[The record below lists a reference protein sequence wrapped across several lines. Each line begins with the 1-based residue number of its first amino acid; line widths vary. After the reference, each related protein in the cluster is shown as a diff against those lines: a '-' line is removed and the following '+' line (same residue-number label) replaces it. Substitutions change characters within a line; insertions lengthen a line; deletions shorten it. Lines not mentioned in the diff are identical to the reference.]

1 MRTNG
6 GREAMAR
13 SRRKK
18 TTKDRL
24 IEAALYA
31 APAPVRTIASNP
43 TGFRFLLI
51 GGAIL
56 MATGILTLDWREG
69 MPQFKFHRDKASQV
83 KQDLV
88 NDLGNKVQGW
98 NGTSAPGNGNPPGV
112 FTQAPYNPYQ
122 QPSQQT
128 SPSQYGT
135 SFPANQP
142 GWGQSPGQG
151 NGYYNPNVPQQ
162 SQYPPAYGGS
172 NQQWQYQQW
181 PNQQAP
187 YPPPGNSYPNGYGR

>member
-1 MRTNG
+1 
-6 GREAMAR
+6 MAR

-18 TTKDRL
+18 TTRDRL

-83 KQDLV
+83 KQELV
-88 NDLGNKVQGW
+88 NDIGNKVQGW
-98 NGTSAPGNGNPPGV
+98 NGASAPGNGTPPGV

-122 QPSQQT
+122 QPAQPT
-128 SPSQYGT
+128 LPSQYGAGI
-135 SFPANQP
+135 PANQS
-142 GWGQSPGQG
+142 GWGQNQGQA
-151 NGYYNPNVPQQ
+151 NGYYNPNAPQQ
-162 SQYPPAYGGS
+162 NPYPPAYGGS
-172 NQQWQYQQW
+172 NQPWQYQQW

-187 YPPPGNSYPNGYGR
+187 YPPTGNNYPNGYGR